1 MKRSWNPILWGGF
14 ALVLAGT
21 ASYPFFFIR
30 FAVTRDF
37 PWANLLLLAV
47 AACMLAVGVLRA
59 FKRPEACHGKVS
71 GPILASLSVLLI
83 GFFLVS
89 IFYIAR
95 NLPASKNAPRAGEIA
110 PDFTLP
116 DSTGHTVTLSSL
128 LNQPF
133 GTNDWPVTAAATG
146 KTTGAVLIF
155 YRGYW

>member
-14 ALVLAGT
+14 ALVLAGI
-21 ASYPFFFIR
+21 ASYPLFFIR
-30 FAVTRDF
+30 FALTRDF

-47 AACMLAVGVLRA
+47 ATWLLVAGVLRA
-59 FKRPEACHGKVS
+59 FKRPQAYRGKVS

-83 GFFLVS
+83 GSFLVS

-116 DSTGHTVTLSSL
+116 DSTGHPVTLSNL

-133 GTNDWPVTAAATG
+133 GTNDWPVTAAARG
-146 KTTGAVLIF
+146 KTNGAVLIF